1 MGRFGIGTGG
11 HGDEARQRARPWFN
25 ALMVSDVG
33 IKMAAREFA
42 GEIASGVREFE
53 GFVPA
58 GSDPG
63 SDAVSRLG
71 NRRSGLAQVF
81 IEAQVRSLIEER
93 LGKAGLG
100 KVESRNARWFLRG

>member
-1 MGRFGIGTGG
+1 M
-11 HGDEARQRARPWFN
+11 AWFS
-25 ALMVSDVG
+25 ALMMSDVG
-33 IKMAAREFA
+33 VMVAAREFA
-42 GEIASGVREFE
+42 GEIGSWVREFE
-53 GFVPA
+53 GFVTA

-63 SDAVSRLG
+63 SEALSRLG